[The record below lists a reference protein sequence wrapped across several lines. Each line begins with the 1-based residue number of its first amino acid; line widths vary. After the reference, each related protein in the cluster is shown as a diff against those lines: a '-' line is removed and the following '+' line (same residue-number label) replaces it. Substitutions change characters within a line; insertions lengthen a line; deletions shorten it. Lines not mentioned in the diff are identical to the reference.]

1 MTSIV
6 IVDDRAS
13 NRTILSKLS
22 RAFDSSAEVDCY
34 ADPVAALARIRVR
47 PVDLV
52 ITDFKMPLLTGADF
66 IRRIYADQPDFD
78 APVIVITAYEDRT
91 YRYEALEAGAA
102 DFLLSPIDHREFQT
116 RVRNILAAYHRTRN
130 ARIEATT
137 LRQELDEEKAQHAET
152 VAASERRLR
161 QVLDT
166 IPSFVFITNAS
177 GKVTLANRAF
187 ARACG
192 VEPDRLLGR
201 PLAECVPD
209 RDFAHASIAE
219 DARMRFDGGVSSRS
233 ELAFTAASGASIFV
247 QVAKTK
253 LQERPNVAAEILTVA
268 TDITQRREAENA
280 LQTAIEAANR
290 SSRAKTAFLANM
302 SHELRTPMNAIIGFA
317 DMMERE
323 VLGPIGT
330 PRYLEYVHHIR
341 SSADHLLAMISD
353 VLDSAQLEAG
363 VMELAESEFEAEAL
377 LEEVRTIALFRAE
390 QANVPLV
397 MRCESGLRLRAD
409 LTKLRQALINLVVN
423 AIHASAG
430 HEQGV
435 TVTAEA
441 IDTGGLR
448 FTVIDHGMG
457 MTPDE
462 VEVALARFGR
472 VSRRENAEPGA
483 GLGLPLS
490 VDLAELHGG
499 SLQVQSQP
507 GRGTRVDLVLPAS
520 RRVRAVAPVTG

>member
-22 RAFDSSAEVDCY
+22 LGFDSSAEVECF
-34 ADPVAALARIRVR
+34 ADPVAALARIRCR

-52 ITDFKMPLLTGADF
+52 ITDFKMPLLNGADF
-66 IRRIYADQPDFD
+66 IRRIYADHPDFD
-78 APVIVITAYEDRT
+78 APVIVITAYEDRS

-116 RVRNILAAYHRTRN
+116 RVRNILAAYRRTRS
-130 ARIEATT
+130 ARDEAST
-137 LRQELDEEKAQHAET
+137 LRQELDVEKAQHAEA

-192 VEPDRLLGR
+192 AEPDRLLGR
-201 PLAECVPD
+201 PLVECTSDRNFAEFSV
-209 RDFAHASIAE
+209 AE
-219 DARMRFDGGVSSRS
+219 DARLRFEGGVSSRS
-233 ELAFTAASGASIFV
+233 ELGFTSASGAQSFIYI
-247 QVAKTK
+247 AKTK
-253 LQERPNVAAEILTVA
+253 LQEKPNVAAEILTVA
-268 TDITQRREAENA
+268 TDITQRREAETA
-280 LQTAIEAANR
+280 LQTAIEAATR
-290 SSRAKTAFLANM
+290 SSRAKTTFLANM

-330 PRYLEYVHHIR
+330 PRYLEYARHIR
-341 SSADHLLAMISD
+341 SSADHLLAMIND

-363 VMELAESEFEAEAL
+363 AMELVETEFEAEAV

-390 QANVPLV
+390 RFDVPLLI
-397 MRCESGLRLRAD
+397 RAEPGLRLRAD
-409 LTKLRQALINLVVN
+409 PTKLRQALINLVVN
-423 AIHASAG
+423 AIYASVGSGESVSISA
-430 HEQGV
+430 
-435 TVTAEA
+435 AA
-441 IDTGGLR
+441 IDTGGVC
-448 FTVIDHGMG
+448 FTVIDKGTG

-462 VEVALARFGR
+462 VEVALERFGR
-472 VSRRENAEPGA
+472 VRRRDSVEPGA

-490 VDLAELHGG
+490 VDLAALHGG
-499 SLQVQSQP
+499 SVQVHSQP
-507 GRGTRVDLVLPAS
+507 GKGTRIDLVLPAA
-520 RRVRAVAPVTG
+520 RRVRPAVSAVG

>member
-52 ITDFKMPLLTGADF
+52 ITDFKMPLLSGADF
-66 IRRIYADQPDFD
+66 IRRIYLDNPEFD
-78 APVIVITAYEDRT
+78 APVIVITAYEDRS
-91 YRYEALEAGAA
+91 YRYEALEAGAS

-116 RVRNILAAYHRTRN
+116 RVRNILAAYHRTRS

-166 IPSFVFITNAS
+166 IPSFVFISNAS

-192 VEPDRLLGR
+192 TEPDRLLQR
-201 PLAECVPD
+201 AMADCVPD
-209 RDFAHASIAE
+209 QSFARMSLAE
-219 DARMRFDGGVSSRS
+219 DARLRFDGGVSSRS
-233 ELAFTAASGASIFV
+233 ESAFTGASGAKIFL

-253 LQERPNVAAEILTVA
+253 LQERPNAAAEILTVA
-268 TDITQRREAENA
+268 TDITQRREAEHA
-280 LQTAIEAANR
+280 LETAIEAANR

-330 PRYLEYVHHIR
+330 PRYVEYAYHIR
-341 SSADHLLAMISD
+341 SSADHLLAMIND

-363 VMELAESEFEAEAL
+363 VMELIESEFEAEAL

-390 QANVPLV
+390 QANVPMV
-397 MRCESGLRLRAD
+397 MRAEPGLRLRAD
-409 LTKLRQALINLVVN
+409 HTKLRQALINLVVN
-423 AIHASAG
+423 AIHASSSDA
-430 HEQGV
+430 EAV
-435 TVTAEA
+435 TVSAES
-441 IDTGGLR
+441 IETGGLR
-448 FTVIDHGMG
+448 FTVIDNGMG

-462 VEVALARFGR
+462 LEVALARFGR
-472 VSRRENAEPGA
+472 VLRRENVEPGA

-490 VDLAELHGG
+490 IDLAELHGG

-507 GRGTRVDLVLPAS
+507 GSGTRVDLILPAE
-520 RRVRAVAPVTG
+520 RRVRPAVAATG

>member
-22 RAFDSSAEVDCY
+22 QAFDSSAEVDCY
-34 ADPVAALARIRVR
+34 ADPVAALARIRMR

-52 ITDFKMPLLTGADF
+52 ITDFKMPLLNGADF
-66 IRRIYADQPDFD
+66 IRRIYSDQPDFD
-78 APVIVITAYEDRT
+78 APVIVITAYEDRS

-152 VAASERRLR
+152 VAASEQRLR

-166 IPSFVFITNAS
+166 IPSFVYITSAS

-192 VEPDRLLGR
+192 VEPDRLVR
-201 PLAECVPD
+201 RAIMDCVPD
-209 RDFAHASIAE
+209 HDFARASIAE
-219 DARMRFDGGVSSRS
+219 DTRLRIDGGVSSRS
-233 ELAFTAASGASIFV
+233 ECAFNLASGVNIFV

-253 LQERPNVAAEILTVA
+253 LQERPNAASEILTVA

-280 LQTAIEAANR
+280 LQIAIEAANR
-290 SSRAKTAFLANM
+290 SSRAKTTFLANM

-323 VLGPIGT
+323 VLGPIGS
-330 PRYLEYVHHIR
+330 PRYLEYAHHIR
-341 SSADHLLAMISD
+341 SSADHLLSMIND

-363 VMELAESEFEAEAL
+363 VMELAETEFEAEAL
-377 LEEVRTIALFRAE
+377 LEEVRTISLFRAE
-390 QANVPLV
+390 QAKVPLV
-397 MRCESGLRLRAD
+397 IRAEPGLRLRAD
-409 LTKLRQALINLVVN
+409 HTKLRQALINLVVN
-423 AIHASAG
+423 AIHASG
-430 HEQGV
+430 SDEHGV
-435 TVTAEA
+435 TVTAES
-441 IDTGGLR
+441 IETGGLR
-448 FTVIDHGMG
+448 FIVTDNGLG

-462 VEVALARFGR
+462 LEIALARFGR
-472 VSRRENAEPGA
+472 VLRRENVEPGA

-507 GRGTRVDLVLPAS
+507 GRGTRVDLILPAA
-520 RRVRAVAPVTG
+520 RRVRLTAAKVG